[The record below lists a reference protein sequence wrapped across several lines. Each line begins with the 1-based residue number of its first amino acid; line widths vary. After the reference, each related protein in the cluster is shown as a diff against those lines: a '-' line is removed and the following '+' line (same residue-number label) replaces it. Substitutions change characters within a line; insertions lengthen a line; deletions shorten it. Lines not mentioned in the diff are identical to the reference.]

1 MTITVI
7 VLLQN
12 REAANHLD
20 LCYQRQNIKPPLP
33 VSQFPPNSQTKKA
46 HNKQAKTICYM
57 LELDILVR
65 LFAL

>member
-12 REAANHLD
+12 REAENHLD

-33 VSQFPPNSQTKKA
+33 LPQLPPNSQTKKGPR
-46 HNKQAKTICYM
+46 KTGKSNLLY
-57 LELDILVR
+57 
-65 LFAL
+65 A